1 MANLDSIIIENV
13 KERLFTRERLTT
25 ILETLLK
32 RQTANDRAVQD
43 RRAALTAELAA
54 KGEKLKRLYRA
65 IEDGIVDLD
74 CHLKE
79 RIETLKTERDITQA
93 SLDRIAIQAET
104 RATISRD
111 RLEGFSKLMHEK
123 LDTGDTQ
130 ARKAYLQSV
139 ISQIEVDDDKVRII
153 GDKPTL
159 AAVIAGRQN
168 QTAQVRGFVRK
179 WRARRDSNSRPL
191 PSEGSA
197 LSS

>member
-1 MANLDSIIIENV
+1 MAKLDSIIIENV

-65 IEDGIVDLD
+65 IEDGVVDLD
-74 CHLKE
+74 AHLKE
-79 RIETLKTERDITQA
+79 RIETLKTELDITQA
-93 SLDRIAIQAET
+93 SLDRITIQSET
-104 RATISRD
+104 RATITRD
-111 RLEGFSKLMHEK
+111 RLEAFSKLMREK

-130 ARKAYLQSV
+130 TRKAYLQSV

-153 GDKPTL
+153 GDKDAL
-159 AAVIAGRQN
+159 AAVIVGRQN

-179 WRARRDSNSRPL
+179 WRARRDSNS
-191 PSEGSA
+191 
-197 LSS
+197 